1 MTRNLEIG
9 NTLVFFCSISGDW
22 GELGIPNLARTTLI
36 KCYWMLQN
44 ARVIECCKITFSDLL
59 RETTHVR
66 THTHRSWLN
75 KSLYYFYMIYPS
87 ISSFELVFFL
97 FPQNFLLTNSIS
109 FSFDHWIFC
118 YSILFASFWLFLILF
133 RMLRMLVTVNNQKH
147 MSYHRPHASRIT
159 IQLLPKD
166 FLVCPIKLVWHWSH
180 ASWIAIKHLQK
191 TFANPKTQ

>member
-87 ISSFELVFFL
+87 ISSFELVFF
-97 FPQNFLLTNSIS
+97 S
-109 FSFDHWIFC
+109 FSAEFFTYELDFFFFWPLN
-118 YSILFASFWLFLILF
+118 ILLF
-133 RMLRMLVTVNNQKH
+133 H
-147 MSYHRPHASRIT
+147 
-159 IQLLPKD
+159 
-166 FLVCPIKLVWHWSH
+166 LVCKFLAVSYFISDVENAGYRK
-180 ASWIAIKHLQK
+180 
-191 TFANPKTQ
+191 